1 MFMQYMDI
9 KTLSG
14 IPESSP
20 TDDIVSY
27 MFQLMMSLRALYKVK
42 LVHGDINVQNIGG
55 TTFDKKLR
63 SVSKYLLYFI
73 DYGMGFIKGILDVIC

>member
-1 MFMQYMDI
+1 MQYMDI